1 MDMVAVWNA
10 VRRHFLA
17 FIIVL
22 AACVGLAVLLN
33 EVVTPSYRANVSLVA
48 NIASNPES
56 STYNEFLASQMLTK
70 TYEDTIQSR
79 YVAAEVKKKVSTPDT
94 VIQMLKKIKVRT
106 DPGTLVIL
114 LSYTGDEPKQAVA
127 IANAFAETFIAK
139 SKEIVEGANVSILD
153 YASLEETKTP
163 VSPRKALNLAL
174 ASFVGLFA
182 GLSLAL
188 ILDARHMRNKKSR
201 QARRH
206 LPDDY
211 SELGDALVRIEK
223 KYKGRAVK

>member
-1 MDMVAVWNA
+1 MDMVDVWNA
-10 VRRHFLA
+10 VRRHLLA
-17 FIIVL
+17 FSLVI

-79 YVAAEVKKKVSTPDT
+79 YIASEVKKQVSTPDT
-94 VIQMLKKIKVRT
+94 VIQLLKKIKVRT
-106 DPGTLVIL
+106 DPGTLVIM
-114 LSYTGDEPKQAVA
+114 LSYTGDDPKQTVA

-139 SKEIVEGANVSILD
+139 SKEIVAAANVSILD
-153 YASLEETKTP
+153 YASLEETKKP
-163 VSPRKALNLAL
+163 VSPRKALNIAL
-174 ASFVGLFA
+174 AGFVGLFG

-188 ILDARHMRNKKSR
+188 ILDACHIRNKRNR
-201 QARRH
+201 QARRP
-206 LPDDY
+206 LPEDY
-211 SELGDALVRIEK
+211 SELSDALVRIEK
-223 KYKGRAVK
+223 KYIGRAAK

>member
-10 VRRHFLA
+10 VRRHVLA
-17 FIIVL
+17 FFLVM
-22 AACVGLAVLLN
+22 AACIGLAVLLN
-33 EVVTPSYRANVSLVA
+33 EVVAPSYRANVSLVA

-79 YVAAEVKKKVSTPDT
+79 YIAAEVKKKVSTPDT

-139 SKEIVEGANVSILD
+139 SKEIVAGANVSILD
-153 YASLEETKTP
+153 SASLEETQTP
-163 VSPRKALNLAL
+163 VSPRKALNIAI
-174 ASFVGLFA
+174 AGFVGLFA
-182 GLSLAL
+182 GLSLTL
-188 ILDARHMRNKKSR
+188 ILDARQLRNKKSR
-201 QARRH
+201 QMRRH
-206 LPDDY
+206 VPDDDP
-211 SELGDALVRIEK
+211 ELGDALIRIEK
-223 KYKGRAVK
+223 KYQGRAAK

>member
-10 VRRHFLA
+10 VRRHVLA
-17 FIIVL
+17 FFLVM
-22 AACVGLAVLLN
+22 AACIGLAVLLN
-33 EVVTPSYRANVSLVA
+33 EVVAPSYRANVSLVA

-79 YVAAEVKKKVSTPDT
+79 YIAAEVKKKVSTPDT

-139 SKEIVEGANVSILD
+139 SKEIVAGANVSILD
-153 YASLEETKTP
+153 SASLEETQTP
-163 VSPRKALNLAL
+163 VSPRKALNIAI
-174 ASFVGLFA
+174 AGFVGLFA
-182 GLSLAL
+182 GLSLTL
-188 ILDARHMRNKKSR
+188 ILDARQLRNKKSR
-201 QARRH
+201 QMRRH
-206 LPDDY
+206 VPDDDL
-211 SELGDALVRIEK
+211 ELGDALIRIEK
-223 KYKGRAVK
+223 KYQGRAAK